1 MPMMKS
7 GNMAMAM
14 RGKAAKAA
22 KTPRPA
28 MAKPMG
34 MKTAKALPM
43 RGSRTATN
51 KMKRGM

>member
-22 KTPRPA
+22 KTPKPA
-28 MAKPMG
+28 MAKP
-34 MKTAKALPM
+34 AKALPM